1 LEQNMWKSRP
11 DDSPERPQPSS
22 STTPNPVTATP
33 TASPAKD
40 TRTYEPPPKLQDALR
55 AEVAHI
61 GKSVKVK
68 GELSGSEDLYFD
80 GEADGSVDLH
90 EHTLTI
96 GPNARIRATL
106 SAREVVIHG
115 RVEGN
120 VCASEKVELKRSCSL
135 TGDLCTKRI
144 VIEDGAF
151 FKGAI
156 DIQKE
161 GKPEFRKAAP
171 VTASAP
177 APAAVDEVPEFA
189 ATGPQA
195 SFLDDK

>member
-1 LEQNMWKSRP
+1 MWKSRP
-11 DDSPERPQPSS
+11 DDTADRSSSAQSNSPAVATPVSVPKESRAPEPQPRLSE
-22 STTPNPVTATP
+22 TF
-33 TASPAKD
+33 
-40 TRTYEPPPKLQDALR
+40 R

-80 GEADGSVDLH
+80 GEAEGSVDLH

-96 GPNARIRATL
+96 GPNGRIHAAL
-106 SAREVVIHG
+106 VAREIVVHG
-115 RVEGN
+115 KVEGN
-120 VCASEKVELKRSCSL
+120 VCASEKVELKRSCTL
-135 TGDLCTKRI
+135 IGDISTKRI

-161 GKPEFRKAAP
+161 GKPELRKAATP
-171 VTASAP
+171 TFTEEP
-177 APAAVDEVPEFA
+177 AMAVAA
-189 ATGPQA
+189 PQA

>member
-1 LEQNMWKSRP
+1 MWKSRP
-11 DDSPERPQPSS
+11 DEPADRTPSHANSPAVAAPVSVPKESRAHEPQP
-22 STTPNPVTATP
+22 
-33 TASPAKD
+33 
-40 TRTYEPPPKLQDALR
+40 KLADNFR

-80 GEADGSVDLH
+80 GEAEGSVNLH
-90 EHTLTI
+90 DNTLTI
-96 GPNARIRATL
+96 GPNGRIQAAL
-106 SAREVVIHG
+106 VAREIVVHG
-115 RVEGN
+115 KVEGN
-120 VCASEKVELKRSCSL
+120 VCASEKVELKRSCTL
-135 TGDLCTKRI
+135 IGDISTKRI

-161 GKPEFRKAAP
+161 GKPELRKAVIPAFTEEPSLVAAAP
-171 VTASAP
+171 QT
-177 APAAVDEVPEFA
+177 
-189 ATGPQA
+189 

>member
-1 LEQNMWKSRP
+1 MWKSRP
-11 DDSPERPQPSS
+11 DDPAERTPTQSNSPAVAAPVSVPKEPRAPEPQP
-22 STTPNPVTATP
+22 
-33 TASPAKD
+33 
-40 TRTYEPPPKLQDALR
+40 KLAENFR

-80 GEADGSVDLH
+80 GEAEGSVDLH

-96 GPNARIRATL
+96 GPNGRIRAAL
-106 SAREVVIHG
+106 VAREIVVHG
-115 RVEGN
+115 KVEGN

-135 TGDLCTKRI
+135 IGDISTKRI

-151 FKGAI
+151 FRGAI

-161 GKPEFRKAAP
+161 GKPEMRK
-171 VTASAP
+171 P
-177 APAAVDEVPEFA
+177 ATPAFTEEPAMAIAV
-189 ATGPQA
+189 PQT

>member
-1 LEQNMWKSRP
+1 MWKSRP
-11 DDSPERPQPSS
+11 DDNTERTPAQPNSATNTNLAS
-22 STTPNPVTATP
+22 AVPVV
-33 TASPAKD
+33 KD
-40 TRTYEPPPKLQDALR
+40 TRTPEPPAKLNDAFR

-80 GEADGSVDLH
+80 GEAEGSVDLH

-96 GPNARIRATL
+96 GPNGRIRAMLT
-106 SAREVVIHG
+106 AREIIVHG
-115 RVEGN
+115 KVEGN
-120 VCASEKVELKRSCSL
+120 MCASEKVELKRSGSL
-135 TGDLCTKRI
+135 VGDVCTKRI

-161 GKPEFRKAAP
+161 GKPELRK
-171 VTASAP
+171 TAVATFS
-177 APAAVDEVPEFA
+177 EVPALA
-189 ATGPQA
+189 ASGPQA

>member
-1 LEQNMWKSRP
+1 MWKSRP
-11 DDSPERPQPSS
+11 DDTSDR
-22 STTPNPVTATP
+22 TPAQSN
-33 TASPAKD
+33 SPAV
-40 TRTYEPPPKLQDALR
+40 TPPISVPKESRAHEHQPKPADNFR

-80 GEADGSVDLH
+80 GEAEGSVDL
-90 EHTLTI
+90 EENTLTI
-96 GPNARIRATL
+96 GPNGRIRAVL
-106 SAREVVIHG
+106 VAREIIVHG
-115 RVEGN
+115 KVEGN
-120 VCASEKVELKRSCSL
+120 VCASEKVELKRSCTL
-135 TGDLCTKRI
+135 IGDISTKRI

-161 GKPEFRKAAP
+161 GKPELRKA
-171 VTASAP
+171 VTQAFAEEP
-177 APAAVDEVPEFA
+177 AFA
-189 ATGPQA
+189 AAAPQT

>member
-1 LEQNMWKSRP
+1 MWKSRP
-11 DDSPERPQPSS
+11 DD
-22 STTPNPVTATP
+22 TADRAP
-33 TASPAKD
+33 APAQHNSPAAVTVPVSVPKES
-40 TRTYEPPPKLQDALR
+40 RVPEPHPKLAESFR

-80 GEADGSVDLH
+80 GEAEGSVDLQDN
-90 EHTLTI
+90 TLTI
-96 GPNARIRATL
+96 GPNGRIRAAL
-106 SAREVVIHG
+106 VAREIVVHG
-115 RVEGN
+115 KVEGN
-120 VCASEKVELKRSCSL
+120 VCASEKVELKRSCTL
-135 TGDLCTKRI
+135 IGDISTKRI

-161 GKPEFRKAAP
+161 GKPEVRKPVTPAFTEEPALAVAAP
-171 VTASAP
+171 QT
-177 APAAVDEVPEFA
+177 
-189 ATGPQA
+189 

>member
-1 LEQNMWKSRP
+1 MWKSRP
-11 DDSPERPQPSS
+11 DDNTERTPAQPNSPIVTSPSLAA
-22 STTPNPVTATP
+22 PVN
-33 TASPAKD
+33 KD
-40 TRTYEPPPKLQDALR
+40 TRTSEPHPRHNDALR

-80 GEADGSVDLH
+80 GEAEGSVDLH

-96 GPNARIRATL
+96 GPNGRIRATL
-106 SAREVVIHG
+106 VAREIIVHG
-115 RVEGN
+115 KVEGN
-120 VCASEKVELKRSCSL
+120 VCASEKVELKRSCTL
-135 TGDLCTKRI
+135 IGDVSTKRI

-156 DIQKE
+156 DIHKD
-161 GKPEFRKAAP
+161 GKPELRKAAP
-171 VTASAP
+171 VSFAQEPALVAS
-177 APAAVDEVPEFA
+177 V
-189 ATGPQA
+189 PQA

>member
-1 LEQNMWKSRP
+1 MWKSRP
-11 DDSPERPQPSS
+11 DDNTERTPAQSNSPTITNLASAS
-22 STTPNPVTATP
+22 PVTP
-33 TASPAKD
+33 VFSKD
-40 TRTYEPPPKLQDALR
+40 TRTPEPPAKLNDALR

-68 GELSGSEDLYFD
+68 GALSGSEDLYFD
-80 GEADGSVDLH
+80 GEAEGSVDLH

-96 GPNARIRATL
+96 GPNGRIRAAL
-106 SAREVVIHG
+106 SAREIIVHG
-115 RVEGN
+115 KVEGN
-120 VCASEKVELKRSCSL
+120 VSASEKVELKRSCTL
-135 TGDLCTKRI
+135 VGDVCTKRI

-161 GKPEFRKAAP
+161 GKPEFRKAALA
-171 VTASAP
+171 TFA
-177 APAAVDEVPEFA
+177 EVPVLA
-189 ATGPQA
+189 ANGPQA

>member
-1 LEQNMWKSRP
+1 MWKSRP
-11 DDSPERPQPSS
+11 DESPERTQPNS
-22 STTPNPVTATP
+22 STTANAAVATP
-33 TASPAKD
+33 AA
-40 TRTYEPPPKLQDALR
+40 PPPKETRHHDPPHKLHQDALR

-80 GEADGSVDLH
+80 GEAEGSIDLH

-96 GPNARIRATL
+96 GPNGRIRATL
-106 SAREVVIHG
+106 AAREIIIHG

-135 TGDLCTKRI
+135 AGDVCTKRI

-161 GKPEFRKAAP
+161 GKPEFRKAATITP
-171 VTASAP
+171 TST
-177 APAAVDEVPEFA
+177 VDEEPALA
-189 ATGPQA
+189 ASGPQA